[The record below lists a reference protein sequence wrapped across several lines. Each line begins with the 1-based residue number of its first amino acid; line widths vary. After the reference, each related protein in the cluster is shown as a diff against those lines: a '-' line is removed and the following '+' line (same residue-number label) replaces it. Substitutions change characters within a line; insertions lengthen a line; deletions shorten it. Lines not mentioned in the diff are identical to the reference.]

1 MNTITTS
8 NLFQSATEIPYIQRA
23 IENMNKNLKLRVEL
37 KGLIARVV
45 INLPS
50 PPSDRCWL
58 GFRYPPRIYMSAKP
72 TVGEKLFDWTI
83 VTNAIENKL
92 CDEIYKYL
100 VYPNLIDVIM
110 PILGQPTYRE

>member
-1 MNTITTS
+1 
-8 NLFQSATEIPYIQRA
+8 
-23 IENMNKNLKLRVEL
+23 MNKNLKLRVEL